1 MTFSPLNLCDHGIA
15 RRDGQYSAI
24 MRSFWLQQAL
34 ADEGE
39 TEVTPLSGDL
49 TTDVCIVGGGFT
61 GLWTALRLKALE
73 PALDVT
79 IIEGD
84 ICGGGASGRNGGFC
98 MTWMSKAPTM
108 LKLCGAQDGA
118 RLLRASEDGVREI
131 GEFCA
136 AHGIDSH
143 FCHDGWLW
151 TASNQAQM
159 DAWTDSVE
167 ALDKVGLHPFEALS
181 AYEVARRSG
190 SARNIGGVFEKGIAT
205 VQPAALARGLR
216 RVALD
221 QGIRIHEQT
230 PMTGLQRTS
239 KPAVETAAG
248 TVRATTV
255 VLALNA
261 WAHELPEFRRTVL
274 PIAAD
279 GLATEPVPER
289 LAEIGL
295 EDAMAI
301 SDSRM
306 LVNYYRTTRD
316 GRMVWGKGG
325 GAFPFAGRLGDR
337 FNDIS
342 PRGNVVQAEMA
353 RFYPALA
360 DAPIAATWRGPAT
373 RTATGLPFFG
383 RMAGCPG
390 IVYGHGYTGNGV
402 GPSYLGGRI
411 LASLALGL
419 KDEWSDNGLARG
431 PHGSLPPEPIR
442 YIGGRLVQAA
452 ASRVDRAEDD
462 NRAPSWLDT
471 KLAGLAPAGLAGG
484 KKK

>member
-1 MTFSPLNLCDHGIA
+1 MGNTG
-15 RRDGQYSAI
+15 GI

-34 ADEGE
+34 AEEGE
-39 TEVTPLSGDL
+39 SGTNPLTGDL
-49 TTDVCIVGGGFT
+49 RTDVCIVGGGFT
-61 GLWTALRLKALE
+61 GLWTALRLKAHE

-98 MTWMSKAPTM
+98 MTWMSKAATL

-136 AHGIDSH
+136 EHGIDSH

-151 TASNQAQM
+151 TASNAAQM
-159 DAWTDSVE
+159 DVWDEQIE
-167 ALDKVGLHPFEALS
+167 ALDKVGLHPFEPLS
-181 AYEVARRSG
+181 ATEMARRSG
-190 SARNIGGVFEKGIAT
+190 SDVNIGGVFEKGIAT
-205 VQPAALARGLR
+205 VQPALLARGLR
-216 RVALD
+216 RVALER
-221 QGIRIHEQT
+221 GVRIHEQT
-230 PMTGLQRTS
+230 PMIDLSRTAT
-239 KPAVETAAG
+239 PAVTATGG
-248 TVRATTV
+248 TVRADTV

-261 WAHELPEFRRTVL
+261 WAHELPEFRRTIM

-279 GLATEPVPER
+279 GIATEPMPER

-295 EDAMAI
+295 GNAVAI

-325 GAFPFAGRLGDR
+325 GGFPFAGRLGAR
-337 FNDIS
+337 YNGAS
-342 PRGNVVQAEMA
+342 PRRDVVRAEMA

-360 DAPIAATWRGPAT
+360 DAPIAAAWRGPAT

-383 RMAGCPG
+383 RLPGCPQ

-402 GPSYLGGRI
+402 GPTYIGGRI
-411 LASLALGL
+411 LAALALGL
-419 KDEWSDNGLARG
+419 EDEWSDHGLARG
-431 PHGSLPPEPIR
+431 PYGKLPPEPIR
-442 YIGGRLVQAA
+442 YIGGKLIQGAA
-452 ASRVDRAEDD
+452 ARKDEAEDAG
-462 NRAPSWLDT
+462 RAPSWLDA
-471 KLAGLAPAGLAGG
+471 KLAGLAPAGLTSP
-484 KKK
+484 KKRH

>member
-1 MTFSPLNLCDHGIA
+1 MALPGAMGNTA
-15 RRDGQYSAI
+15 AV

-39 TEVTPLSGDL
+39 TEPNPLRGDL

-118 RLLRASEDGVREI
+118 RLLRASGDAVREI
-131 GEFCA
+131 GQFCA
-136 AHGIDSH
+136 SHGIDSH
-143 FCHDGWLW
+143 FRHDGWLW
-151 TASNQAQM
+151 TASNPAQM
-159 DAWTDSVE
+159 DAWSEAVD
-167 ALDKVGLHPFEALS
+167 ALDRVGLHPFEALS
-181 AYEVARRSG
+181 TDEVARRSG
-190 SARNIGGVFEKGIAT
+190 SEGHLGGVFESGIAT

-216 RVALD
+216 RVALA
-221 QGIRIHEQT
+221 QGVRIHEHT
-230 PMTGLQRTS
+230 RMVELVRETR
-239 KPAVETAAG
+239 PAVKCAAG
-248 TVRATTV
+248 TVRADRV

-261 WAHELPEFRRTVL
+261 WAHELPEFRRTVM
-274 PIAAD
+274 PFAAD
-279 GLATEPVPER
+279 GIATEPVPQR
-289 LAEIGL
+289 LADIGL
-295 EDAMAI
+295 EDGVAI
-301 SDSRM
+301 SDSRL

-325 GAFPFAGRLGDR
+325 GSIPFGGYLGQRYD
-337 FNDIS
+337 NPS
-342 PRGNVVQAEMA
+342 PRRDVVRAEMA
-353 RFYPALA
+353 RFYPTLA
-360 DAPIAATWRGPAT
+360 DAPIAAAWRGPAT

-383 RMAGCPG
+383 AMAGCPS

-411 LASLALGL
+411 LASLALGHS
-419 KDEWSDNGLARG
+419 DEWSDNGLARG
-431 PHGSLPPEPIR
+431 AYGTLPPEPIR
-442 YIGGRLVQAA
+442 YIGGRMVLAA
-452 ASRVDRAEDD
+452 GERKDRAEDQG
-462 NRAPSWLDT
+462 REPSRLDAF
-471 KLAGLAPAGLAGG
+471 LAGLAPAGLTGP
-484 KKK
+484 KKKK